1 MYNKLMSGVF
11 LNIFTVI
18 IGTAVGLLF
27 GKLIPERFREIAF
40 IAIGTCTVAFGAIT
54 TVSGFNDLAAT
65 RVGSFAALVLVTSLV
80 VGALLGELLRIEQHI
95 EGLGTWLHKLLKRCF
110 KRGEELDASPS
121 TFAEGFMT
129 ASIFFCVGA
138 MTVMGSIQAGL
149 GDPSTLYL
157 KSLLDGISAIFLTT
171 ALGIGVGFSAVSV
184 LIVQGGL
191 ALFAGFLGDFFTPA
205 IMSAI
210 SLTGGTMLI
219 ALGIDII
226 GIKKMKVGN
235 MLPALLV
242 AMILGLVLG

>member
-1 MYNKLMSGVF
+1 MNGVF
-11 LNIFTVI
+11 LNIITVI
-18 IGTAVGLLF
+18 AGTALGLVF
-27 GKLIPERFREIAF
+27 GKLIPERFRQIAF
-40 IAIGTCTVAFGAIT
+40 FAIGSCTIAFGAIT
-54 TVSGFNDLAAT
+54 TVDGFADLSAG

-80 VGALLGELLRIEQHI
+80 SGSLFGELLRIEQRI
-95 EGLGTWLHKLLKRCF
+95 EGLGGWLHRLLKKRF
-110 KRGEELDASPS
+110 KRGDQADSSPS

-171 ALGIGVGFSAVSV
+171 ALGIGVGFSAFSV
-184 LIVQGGL
+184 FIIQGGL
-191 ALFAGFLGDFFTPA
+191 AVFAGFLKGFLT
-205 IMSAI
+205 SAVMASI
-210 SLTGGTMLI
+210 SLVGGTMLI

-235 MLPALLV
+235 MLPALLIAV
-242 AMILGLVLG
+242 LLGWLLGL